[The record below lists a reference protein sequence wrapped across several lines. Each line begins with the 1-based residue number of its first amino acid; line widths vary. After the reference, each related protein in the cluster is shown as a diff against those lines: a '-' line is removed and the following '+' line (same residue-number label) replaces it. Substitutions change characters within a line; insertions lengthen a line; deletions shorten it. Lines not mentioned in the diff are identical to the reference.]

1 MNRLSRS
8 FALVAAALAVGLA
21 GVSRTEAQVPVADA
35 QAFIGGWTLAVDAQ
49 GQAFQ
54 MGLNITNEGGNVA
67 AEVNSELGSQKVSQ
81 ISKNADKLVLAYSM
95 DAQGQQIPIV
105 ITLTPT
111 AAGLDAAL
119 DFAGGMFTAAG
130 KGTKR

>member
-1 MNRLSRS
+1 MNGFFRS
-8 FALVAAALAVGLA
+8 FAVAALAIGLVGA
-21 GVSRTEAQVPVADA
+21 ARVEAQSVPVAEA
-35 QAFIGGWTLAVDAQ
+35 QAFMGAWTLAVDAQ
-49 GQAFQ
+49 GQAFE
-54 MGLNITNEGGNVA
+54 MGLAITDEGGNVA
-67 AEVNSELGSQKVSQ
+67 AEVSSELGAQKISQ
-81 ISKNADKLVLAYSM
+81 ITKNADKLVLSYSM

-119 DFAGGMFTAAG
+119 DFAGGMFQAAG